1 MEQQAAQARERAAAS
16 ARRLAGGRR
25 NADDVPLSEADEAL
39 LGALYALRKRLAAKQ
54 KVPAYMIFNDA
65 TLREMAR
72 KKPLSLDELLNITGV
87 GEKKAAH
94 YGRDFLRVIEEMVES
109 RG

>member
-1 MEQQAAQARERAAAS
+1 MGQ
-16 ARRLAGGRR
+16 GRGCDSETLSNDLNHPR
-25 NADDVPLSEADEAL
+25 PTALSEADEAL